1 MSEWIAGAA
10 ASIALWALAA
20 SFSEKRAA
28 RIVVS
33 LISAFLFVLQV
44 VFFRYYHVFLDDQA
58 IGAARHMWGDV
69 KPVVG
74 GMLPK
79 IVGVTAA
86 VAVLEYEAL
95 AFSLRAKGK
104 IPRVALALAFV
115 AGVFFGL
122 RAHAMAPD
130 LSAITSVRAFAR
142 APEARAATTVQVPM
156 LGTKRARVP
165 NVLFILDESVR
176 ARDYD
181 QTTAP
186 ETAALT
192 KGRVD
197 LKEMR
202 SVASYTAIAVS
213 ALLTSRPPTERED
226 ELQRA
231 PCLFDFAR
239 AAVSVGGRVHV
250 GYFSSQ
256 TDSLFERR
264 DIRAATDVFL
274 TVDDL
279 VGRKVD
285 DIDDVMEQGVDRKLA
300 LRVESELQ
308 TLPKPFLAMVHLSGT
323 HAPYFV
329 DDARAPFRPYRHTV
343 TWSGLGELH
352 AAYRDAIYE
361 QDRSVA
367 HVLRAF
373 FSVCGSDPCVVVF
386 TSDHGEAFGEH
397 SAIHHGQSLYDE
409 QIHVPAWIY
418 ARGGALD
425 ANEASALASHAQDFV
440 THLDVLPT
448 ILDVLGVLDANAM
461 TEYAPKLGGRTLLRT
476 GEATAAIPITN
487 CTDMFPCPVKTWG
500 LLSGGRALLSQQW
513 DSDWRCVD
521 LRTDLELTSDP
532 TCALLR
538 TSSHDYYPTLPNG
551 SSNH

>member
-1 MSEWIAGAA
+1 MSEWIASAA

-95 AFSLRAKGK
+95 AFSVRAKGK
-104 IPRVALALAFV
+104 IPRVALALAFI